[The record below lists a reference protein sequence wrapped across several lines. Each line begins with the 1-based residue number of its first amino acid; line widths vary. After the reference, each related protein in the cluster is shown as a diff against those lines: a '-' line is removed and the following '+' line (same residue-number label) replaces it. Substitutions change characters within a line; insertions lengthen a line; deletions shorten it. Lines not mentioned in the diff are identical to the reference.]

1 MWTTW
6 ASPTSGA
13 AGLTALEG
21 DASRRS
27 NVEGGGI
34 LPEKALQGQEVTEV
48 SPVRLSWLSSVFTPD
63 SEAVH
68 TPSLTASR
76 TASHQQ
82 TSPDLSATSWWS
94 TTTTTSSTTTFTP
107 TSHSALIH
115 SSNENQYTNNTK
127 NLGKVY
133 RSQVQNNLQKNQV
146 IPIDYTHAAVESNE
160 LKYGSHTSSVS
171 SSISSSTSTST
182 QWTQYLSGFTNST
195 DRVQHG
201 STGLNKV
208 VTHFV
213 GQDSSSTQ
221 NPDVSSLN
229 YSGYTDT
236 GLITNSLQYV
246 ENKSMFT
253 GELLVD
259 MDKLN
264 SMHISSTKSG
274 SPMQDIGLAGFEGL
288 GSGEG
293 IKTDAP
299 YHIIGTYAWNYTV
312 NATDKLGTSLY
323 EDNGVE
329 EFSLAQYLWIYV
341 APVIL
346 FIGLIGNVLIL
357 LVMIKGKFKGKN
369 RMQITTVVQTSPLP

>member
-6 ASPTSGA
+6 DALTSGA
-13 AGLTALEG
+13 EGLTAPEG
-21 DASRRS
+21 DTSRRT
-27 NVEGGGI
+27 NGEAGRI
-34 LPEKALQGQEVTEV
+34 WQEKAPQGQEVSEA
-48 SPVRLSWLSSVFTPD
+48 SPTRLSFLSPVFTPD
-63 SEAVH
+63 SEAVNA
-68 TPSLTASR
+68 TSDTASR
-76 TASHQQ
+76 TASHEE
-82 TSPDLSATSWWS
+82 TSATSWWS
-94 TTTTTSSTTTFTP
+94 TSSTTTSSTTHTTFTP
-107 TSHSALIH
+107 TLHSELIH
-115 SSNENQYTNNTK
+115 SSHQNQYTNNSK
-127 NLGKVY
+127 NLAKVF
-133 RSQVQNNLQKNQV
+133 RKQVQNNLQKNQV
-146 IPIDYTHAAVESNE
+146 IPIDFTHAAVESNE
-160 LKYGSHTSSVS
+160 LKYGSHTSSFS
-171 SSISSSTSTST
+171 SSISSRTGTST

-201 STGLNKV
+201 SSGLDKV

-213 GQDSSSTQ
+213 GQESTS
-221 NPDVSSLN
+221 NSTENSDVTSLT
-229 YSGYTDT
+229 YSGYTDS

-253 GELLVD
+253 GEHLD

-264 SMHISSTKSG
+264 SMHISAAKSG

-299 YHIIGTYAWNYTV
+299 YHIIGTHAWNYTV
-312 NATDKLGTSLY
+312 NATGNLDVDTSLY
-323 EDNGVE
+323 ESSGVAE

-346 FIGLIGNVLIL
+346 FVGLIGNVLIL

-369 RMQITTVVQTSPLP
+369 RV